1 MELVKLLFPLVSLLL
16 ARLSGASFVG
26 SSVPRNITSMFTF
39 GDSYIDTGNLV
50 IMAKTVSFPV
60 WNDKPPYGITFF
72 GRPTGRFSDGR
83 VIIDFIAGKFG
94 LPFLPPSLA
103 NSSDVSQG
111 VNFAVGGAT
120 AIEVGFYE
128 RNNLVPFK
136 LLNNSLDVQ
145 LGWFEAL
152 RPSLCNTTGATG
164 SGDCSFGKSL
174 FIVGEFGVNDYSF
187 FFMANKT
194 EAEVR
199 SYVPKVVKTIA
210 SAVERLINDDGAELV
225 VVPGNPPIGC
235 SPTILTLRQTTNAA
249 SYDRTGCLRDVNN
262 VVTYHNA
269 LLRAAVGVLR
279 LKHPRATIVYAD
291 FYTPIRRIIDNP
303 GDFGVARGSALKA
316 CCGTGGDYNWNGS
329 AVCGM
334 PGVAACPDPSAY
346 VSWDGVHFTE
356 AVNRYVAQGWLYG
369 PYADPPILKAV
380 QVQH

>member
-1 MELVKLLFPLVSLLL
+1 MELMKLLFPLAFLIL
-16 ARLSGASFVG
+16 ARLSGVSFVG
-26 SSVPRNITSMFTF
+26 SVPRNITSMFTF
-39 GDSYIDTGNLV
+39 GDSYIDTGNFV
-50 IMAKTVSFPV
+50 ILAKPISIPV
-60 WNDKPPYGITFF
+60 WIDKPPYGMTFF
-72 GRPTGRFSDGR
+72 GRPTGRTSDGR
-83 VIIDFIAGKFG
+83 VIIDFIADKLG
-94 LPFLPPSLA
+94 LPFLPPYLA
-103 NSSDVSQG
+103 NSSDISQG

-145 LGWFEAL
+145 LAWFEEL
-152 RPSLCNTTGATG
+152 RPSLCNTTGAAG
-164 SGDCSFGKSL
+164 SGDCFGKSL

-194 EAEVR
+194 EAEVM

-210 SAVERLINDDGAELV
+210 LAVERLIDDGAEYV

-249 SYDRTGCLRDVNN
+249 SYDHIGCLRDVND

-269 LLRAAVGVLR
+269 LLRVAVGSLR
-279 LKHPRATIVYAD
+279 LKHPQATIIFAD
-291 FYTPIRRIIDNP
+291 FYTPIRRIIENP
-303 GDFGVARGSALKA
+303 RDFGVAGGSVLKA
-316 CCGTGGDYNWNGS
+316 CCGKGGDYNWNGS

-356 AVNRYVAQGWLYG
+356 AVNRRVAEGWLYG
-369 PYADPPILKAV
+369 PYADPPILRAV
-380 QVQH
+380 QQH

>member
-1 MELVKLLFPLVSLLL
+1 MELMKLLFPLVFFLL
-16 ARLSGASFVG
+16 ARLSGANFVG
-26 SSVPRNITSMFTF
+26 SVPRNITSMFTF
-39 GDSYIDTGNLV
+39 GDSYIDTGNFV

-60 WNDKPPYGITFF
+60 LNDKPPYGMTFF

-103 NSSDVSQG
+103 NSSDISQG

-145 LGWFEAL
+145 LGWFEEL
-152 RPSLCNTTGATG
+152 RPSLCSSTTGG
-164 SGDCSFGKSL
+164 SRECFGKSL
-174 FIVGEFGVNDYSF
+174 FMVGEFAVNDYSF

-210 SAVERLINDDGAELV
+210 LAVERLINDDGAEFV

-235 SPTILTLRQTTNAA
+235 SPAILTLRQTTNAA
-249 SYDRTGCLRDVNN
+249 SYDRTGCLRDVNG
-262 VVTYHNA
+262 VVVYHNT
-269 LLRAAVGVLR
+269 LLHAAVAGLR
-279 LKHPRATIVYAD
+279 LKHPHATIVYAD
-291 FYTPIRRIIDNP
+291 FYAPIRRILENP
-303 GDFGVARGSALKA
+303 SEFGVAAGGSALKA

-369 PYADPPILKAV
+369 PYADPPILRAV
-380 QVQH
+380 QQH

>member
-1 MELVKLLFPLVSLLL
+1 MELMKLLFPLVFFLL
-16 ARLSGASFVG
+16 ARLSGANFVG
-26 SSVPRNITSMFTF
+26 SVPRNITSMFTF
-39 GDSYIDTGNLV
+39 GDSYIDTGNFV

-60 WNDKPPYGITFF
+60 LNDKPPYGMTFF

-103 NSSDVSQG
+103 NSSDISQG

-145 LGWFEAL
+145 LGWFEEL
-152 RPSLCNTTGATG
+152 RPSLCSSTTGG
-164 SGDCSFGKSL
+164 SRECFGKSL
-174 FIVGEFGVNDYSF
+174 FMVGEFGVNDYSF

-210 SAVERLINDDGAELV
+210 LAVERLINDDGAEFV

-235 SPTILTLRQTTNAA
+235 SPAILTLRQTTNAA
-249 SYDRTGCLRDVNN
+249 SYDRTGCLRDVNG
-262 VVTYHNA
+262 VVVYHNT
-269 LLRAAVGVLR
+269 LLHAAVAGLR
-279 LKHPRATIVYAD
+279 LKHPHATIVYAD
-291 FYTPIRRIIDNP
+291 FYAPIRRILENP
-303 GDFGVARGSALKA
+303 SEFGVAAGGSALKA

-369 PYADPPILKAV
+369 PYADPPILRAV
-380 QVQH
+380 QQH